1 MQLLQ
6 DKVISLLETVEISE
20 VGQLAKYQDITVNYF
35 DETERAALEEE
46 RKKLESQRTSGTEA
60 EKNARNSVS
69 FWKNRLRN

>member
-1 MQLLQ
+1 M
-6 DKVISLLETVEISE
+6 ISLLETVEISE

-60 EKNARNSVS
+60 EKNA
-69 FWKNRLRN
+69 LEE